1 MKRQENKDAVL
12 HKGHRKRMRAQ
23 LFAGD
28 INESTPP
35 HVLLEMLLY
44 HSIPQGDTNPL
55 AHRLINRFG
64 GINGVL
70 SATTEELMS
79 VEGVGENT
87 AALIKLLTPLTRA
100 SIIDNLKKVDELPNS
115 DDIGRY
121 LLKRYAFCNRETVS
135 MLCLKPSGK
144 IIAFE
149 PIGEGDIGAVC
160 VSARR
165 IIEVALKYNAAVVIL
180 AYNHPSGNALPS
192 AIDVEITKGLAVTLR
207 QVGVHLADH
216 IILVENDYVSMAQ
229 SAEYKNIF

>member
-1 MKRQENKDAVL
+1 MKTKEKSDKDL

-44 HSIPQGDTNPL
+44 HSFAQGDTNPL
-55 AHRLINRFG
+55 AHQLINRFG
-64 GINGVL
+64 SINGVL
-70 SATTEELMS
+70 SASAEELMS
-79 VEGVGENT
+79 VPGVGEKT
-87 AALIKLLTPLTRA
+87 ASLIKLLTPITRA
-100 SIIDNLKKVDELPNS
+100 CILENIKKVEELHGP
-115 DDIGRY
+115 DDMGRY

-135 MLCLKPSGK
+135 VLCLKPNGK
-144 IIAFE
+144 VIAFE

-165 IIEVALKYNAAVVIL
+165 IIEVALKYNASIVAL
-180 AYNHPSGNALPS
+180 AHNHPSGNAIPS
-192 AIDVEITKGLAVTLR
+192 AIDIEITKGLAATLR
-207 QVGVHLADH
+207 QVGVHLVDH